1 MTLSDTPE
9 QNGFT
14 LVEVLVALVV
24 SALLLA
30 ILFDGL
36 IASQE
41 RARAQRQASQALT
54 LAASLLEERRDAGV
68 IALSLQGRKNGFA
81 WRVAEEE
88 IARDPRQVF
97 ALVGVKA
104 EVGTAKV
111 PKLILLERRYLRKV
125 Q

>member
-1 MTLSDTPE
+1 MQSEPRL

-24 SALLLA
+24 SALLLT

-41 RARAQRQASQALT
+41 RARAQRQGSEALA
-54 LAASLLEERRDAGV
+54 LAASLLEERRNAGPV
-68 IALSLQGRKNGFA
+68 APSLQGRSNGFA
-81 WRVAEEE
+81 WRVHEEE

-104 EVGTAKV
+104 EVGTAKA
-111 PKLILLERRYLRKV
+111 PKLVSLQRRYLRSV

>member
-1 MTLSDTPE
+1 MPADPPVA
-9 QNGFT
+9 NGFT

-24 SALLLA
+24 SALLLT

-41 RARAQRQASQALT
+41 RARAQHQGSEALT
-54 LAASLLEERRDAGV
+54 LAASLIEERRDAGPV
-68 IALSLQGRKNGFA
+68 APSLQGRSKGFA
-81 WRVAEEE
+81 WRVHEDE

-104 EVGTAKV
+104 EVGTAKA
-111 PKLILLERRYLRKV
+111 PKLMSLQRRYLRSV

>member
-1 MTLSDTPE
+1 MTRSFRPP

-14 LVEVLVALVV
+14 LIEVLVALVV
-24 SALLLA
+24 SAFLLT

-36 IASQE
+36 VASQE
-41 RARAQRQASQALT
+41 RARNQSQAQAALI
-54 LAASLLEERRDAGV
+54 LAHGLLEGRRDGGAV
-68 IALSLQGRKNGFA
+68 MPNLSGTSDGLI
-81 WRVAEEE
+81 WRLEEEE

-104 EVGTAKV
+104 QVGTKKS
-111 PKLILLERRYLRKV
+111 PRLIKLQRRFLRAV

>member
-1 MTLSDTPE
+1 MKSAETPA

-14 LVEVLVALVV
+14 LVEVLVALLV
-24 SALLLA
+24 SALLLT

-41 RARAQRQASQALT
+41 RSRSQRQASQALA
-54 LAASLLEERRDAGV
+54 LAANLLEERRDAGP
-68 IALSLQGRKNGFA
+68 IIQSMQGTKNGFA

-104 EVGTAKV
+104 EVGTPRA
-111 PKLILLERRYLRKV
+111 PRLINLERRFMRKV